1 MTKNNIYNNVDNS
14 DKNFLIIDD
23 NPFKKQNN
31 NNNKENENEKKIEY
45 ISKLIQLTDDAL
57 KKSGMDKK
65 MIKK

>member
-31 NNNKENENEKKIEY
+31 NKELDNEKKIEY

-57 KKSGMDKK
+57 KNSGMDKK

>member
-31 NNNKENENEKKIEY
+31 NKELENEKKIEY

-57 KKSGMDKK
+57 KNSGMDKK